1 METEKDL
8 VGTDAATAG
17 NPLSIDLEP
26 PAQVQDGLL
35 IHQAVLARGL
45 DVMLLPRQVMLA
57 GAAGKEP
64 GDVSFVHGIPQASTL
79 SGVTYA
85 QDKRVRR
92 ALLAKAGLGVPEG
105 ATFSYRGI
113 NDAQAFVKR
122 VGFPLVLKEAVGEN
136 PTEEIS
142 GINDEERLL
151 EAVSELRMAPGKRSS
166 AASSMT
172 RSAYAL
178 TGLLDMEEDEDGN
191 KLAAPSTRFLV
202 EREVKGT
209 YLRFLVLADEV
220 LAVLHLQGGIKDG
233 QPAQNGAGGIRC
245 ASLVPPRRKLWGK
258 PRSEDV
264 HPGFAE
270 VARKAVRTIPGLAL
284 AFVDIV
290 VTDPHAAPEGQHH
303 WIVELSERPRLE
315 VFSRAQAGLGEQLAE
330 KILAYEAGRVGTALQ
345 PVRDRVTVAMR
356 AESVP
361 DVKTF
366 VPLLVQAARQL
377 DLHGHADV
385 GDPIEGSF
393 DAVVEGPPA
402 VVATL
407 TEAIMG
413 GGLADMR
420 AIVLTER
427 HVDASGLG
435 PFSQRSEEAEQAS

>member
-8 VGTDAATAG
+8 AG
-17 NPLSIDLEP
+17 AETEAGGNSPSIDLDLP
-26 PAQVQDGLL
+26 GQIQDGLL

-45 DVMLLPRQVMLA
+45 DVMLLPRQVMLS
-57 GAAGKEP
+57 GAAGSEP

-92 ALLAKAGLGVPEG
+92 ALLAKAGLGIPEG

-113 NDAQAFVKR
+113 SDARAFVKR
-122 VGFPLVLKEAVGEN
+122 LGFPLVLKEAVGEN

-142 GINDEERLL
+142 GINDEQRLL

-166 AASSMT
+166 AASSLT

-178 TGLLDMEEDEDGN
+178 TGLLDMEEDEEGN

-202 EREVKGT
+202 ESEVKGT

-220 LAVLHLQGGIKDG
+220 LAVLHLQGGLKDG
-233 QPAQNGAGGIRC
+233 QPLPNGVGGIRC
-245 ASLVPPRRKLWGK
+245 ANLVPPRRKLWGK

-270 VARKAVRTIPGLAL
+270 VARKAVRAIPGLAL

-290 VTDPHAAPEGQHH
+290 VSDPHAAPEGQHH

-315 VFSRAQAGLGEQLAE
+315 IFSRAQSGLGEQLAE
-330 KILAYEAGRVGTALQ
+330 KIMAYEAERVGTPLQ
-345 PVRDRVTVAMR
+345 AVRDQVTVAMH

-366 VPLLVQAARQL
+366 VPLLVQAAQQL
-377 DLHGHADV
+377 GLQGHASV
-385 GDPIEGSF
+385 NDPIEGSL
-393 DAVVEGPPA
+393 DAVVQGSPA

-407 TEAIMG
+407 AEAIMG

-435 PFSQRSEEAEQAS
+435 PFSQRDGSAG